1 MVSRQPSRVDRS
13 IPWRLIIQW
22 LVLVISVGMQA
33 VGPLNAN
40 ARQAAWECPA
50 PATPAIPA
58 TPIGTPGAVEQD
70 PVAFPAEGGDLTVF
84 AAASLTDAFE
94 AIERVQEAATPNL
107 SITYNFGGSQALV
120 TQLAE
125 GAQADVFASANTA
138 QMDAAIEAGLVAGE
152 PVPFVRNRLTV
163 VTPAGNPAGIES
175 AADLGREGILLVL
188 AQSEV
193 PAGRYARESVC
204 LMAGDTAT
212 YGTGFVER
220 VAANVVSEE
229 EDVRDAL
236 AKVALGE
243 ADAGIVYVSD
253 AAAAG
258 DQVQV
263 VDIPDAVNV
272 IATYPV
278 SVLAG
283 GDEALGSAFIAYLL
297 SEEGQAMLESY
308 GFQPVT

>member
-1 MVSRQPSRVDRS
+1 MDRS
-13 IPWRLIIQW
+13 IDWRPIVQT
-22 LVLVISVGMQA
+22 LVIAISVGLLA
-33 VGPLNAN
+33 AGPSIAG
-40 ARQAAWECPA
+40 AQQSGWECPE
-50 PATPAIPA
+50 PAATAIPTPAET
-58 TPIGTPGAVEQD
+58 TPDIAEQEPD
-70 PVAFPAEGGDLTVF
+70 AFPAEGGDLTVF

-94 AIERVQEAATPNL
+94 AIEQELEAGIPNL

-120 TQLAE
+120 TQLEE
-125 GAQADVFASANTA
+125 GAQADVFASANGA
-138 QMDAAIEAGLVAGE
+138 QMDAAITAELVSGTPA
-152 PVPFVRNRLTV
+152 PFVHNRLAI
-163 VTPAGNPAGIES
+163 VTPAGNPAAIES

-188 AQSEV
+188 AQPEV

-204 LMAGDTAT
+204 LMATNTAT
-212 YGTGFVER
+212 YGPDFVER

-253 AAAAG
+253 ATAAG

-263 VDIPDAVNV
+263 VDIPDEVNV

-278 SVLAG
+278 AVLAG
-283 GDEALGSAFIAYLL
+283 GDEVLGSAFVAYLL
-297 SEEGQAMLESY
+297 SAEGQAVLEHY
-308 GFQPVT
+308 GFQPAT

>member
-1 MVSRQPSRVDRS
+1 MAHKQASAMVRAGY
-13 IPWRLIIQW
+13 WRLMVPA
-22 LVLVISVGMQA
+22 LAFVISVGLQPA
-33 VGPLNAN
+33 GLLNA
-40 ARQAAWECPA
+40 QQTAWECPE
-50 PATPAIPA
+50 PATSAIAA
-58 TPIGTPGAVEQD
+58 TPVATTGAVQQD
-70 PVAFPAEGGDLTVF
+70 PVAFPAGGGDLTVF
-84 AAASLTDAFE
+84 AAASLSDAFE
-94 AIERVQEAATPNL
+94 AIERELEAATPNL
-107 SITYNFGGSQALV
+107 SITYNFGGSQVLV
-120 TQLAE
+120 TQLEE

-138 QMDAAIEAGLVAGE
+138 QMDAAIAAKLVTGE
-152 PVPFVRNRLTV
+152 PMPFVRNRLAI

-175 AADLGREGILLVL
+175 AADLGKEGILLVL

-204 LMAGDTAT
+204 LMAADTAT

-253 AAAAG
+253 AAAVG
-258 DQVQV
+258 DQVHV
-263 VDIPDAVNV
+263 VDIPGEVNV

-278 SVLAG
+278 AVLAG
-283 GDEALGSAFIAYLL
+283 SDEALGSAFIAYLL
-297 SEEGQAMLESY
+297 SEEGQTMLVSY